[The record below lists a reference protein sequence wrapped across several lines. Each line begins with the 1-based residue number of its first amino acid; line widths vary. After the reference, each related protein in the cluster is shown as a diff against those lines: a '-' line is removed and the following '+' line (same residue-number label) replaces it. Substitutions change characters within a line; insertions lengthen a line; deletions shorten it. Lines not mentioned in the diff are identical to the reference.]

1 MICGFDPGKQIYLKM
16 CSGSIKKLCEEDS
29 LYDIADHTEKI
40 REKGEVCLTDRI
52 SEKKRQEIEY
62 LTRQLDQKEQELQ
75 EKYCDVGK
83 SIMEK
88 IEKENKEIDHMV
100 DEVIQLKRKLVKAKG
115 QIRCPNCH
123 QYNEPGSSYCSSC
136 GKKLERE
143 TCPE

>member
-1 MICGFDPGKQIYLKM
+1 M

-88 IEKENKEIDHMV
+88 IEKENKEI
-100 DEVIQLKRKLVKAKG
+100 G
-115 QIRCPNCH
+115 CPNGH